1 MSKKGISAEE
11 KRKRLE
17 EMFLESGDFFQAKDV
32 EKLGS
37 KKGIVSQSIKEVLQ
51 SLVDDGL
58 VMTDKIGASNYFW
71 SFPSTAILA
80 KKIKIEELEAAIREE
95 GKKKSSMEN
104 TINQLS
110 VENEPTDER
119 IEILRNLEQAEKEH
133 KELLKSLQPY
143 KDNDPAL
150 MEAKKNSAKRS
161 KEAANRWTDN
171 IWTIRSYCINTLGTD
186 PKTFDESFGI
196 HEDFDTLP

>member
-17 EMFLESGDFFQAKDV
+17 EMFLESGDFFQAKEV

-37 KKGIVSQSIKEVLQ
+37 KRGIVSQSIKEVLQ

-71 SFPSTAILA
+71 SFPLL
-80 KKIKIEELEAAIREE
+80 KKLRIEELESSIRDEDTKAKSMKDAINR
-95 GKKKSSMEN
+95 
-104 TINQLS
+104 LS
-110 VENEPTDER
+110 LENEDTDER
-119 IEILRNLEQAEKEH
+119 RDVLARLELAEKEH
-133 KELLKSLQPY
+133 RELLKALQPY

-150 MEAKKNSAKRS
+150 MEAKKKSAKIS

-171 IWTIRSYCINTLGTD
+171 IWTIRSHCINKLGVD
-186 PKTFDESFGI
+186 PKTFNDSFGI
-196 HEDFDTLP
+196 SEDFDSLA